1 MKTYLL
7 LIPALFLSTI
17 VESQIKKNTLIG
29 TLIFEASVPSFEE
42 VKATNKSVKS
52 SLNCKTGELLCEIEL
67 KKFQFRLPLM
77 QEHFNTNYLESNR
90 YPKATFKGKIKDF
103 NWFAI
108 GVVPKEFIVIGKLEI
123 HGVTKNIAVL
133 LKINKVTTAIEIH
146 STFKIKSSDYKIAI
160 PRIIKSKI
168 SEIVTINLELLLK

>member
-1 MKTYLL
+1 MKIFILLTLFLL
-7 LIPALFLSTI
+7 LPLSS
-17 VESQIKKNTLIG
+17 ESQIKKSTQTGYIS
-29 TLIFEASVPSFEE
+29 FEASVPAFEE
-42 VKATNKSVKS
+42 VRANTKSVKS
-52 SLNCKTGELLCEIEL
+52 SINTKTGELICEVPIKE
-67 KKFQFRLPLM
+67 FQFRLPLM
-77 QEHFNTNYLESNR
+77 REHFNINYLESNR

-133 LKINKVTTAIEIH
+133 LKINKVKTAIEIH
-146 STFKIKSSDYKIAI
+146 STFKIKTYDYKIAI